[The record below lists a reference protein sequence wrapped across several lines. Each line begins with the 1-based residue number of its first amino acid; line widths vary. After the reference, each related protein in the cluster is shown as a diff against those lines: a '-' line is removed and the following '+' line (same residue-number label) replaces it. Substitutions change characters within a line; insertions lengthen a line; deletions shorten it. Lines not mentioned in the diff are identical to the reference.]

1 MLLRQYLKDREESWR
16 RLLALLEK
24 AEKLGIRSL
33 SDQELRE
40 FSSLYRRAT
49 VHLAQLRT
57 RTREKRLITHL
68 NDLVAR
74 GHALIY
80 VSRPKYS
87 LRSIGFL
94 FVRDFPRVFA
104 ETLPFQAVAVL
115 LLLAS
120 LLVSFAATT
129 IHPENGYAFLS
140 AYDVRG
146 PGSDPEALHDL
157 LRHGRESGT
166 GSRAFFSSFL
176 FAHNTR
182 VGVLAFASGI
192 FCGIPTLL
200 LITYN
205 GLTIGAMSAVYHRAH
220 LAVEWWAWILPHGVT
235 ELLAISIVS
244 AAGLLLGYSL
254 IDPGGRSRRQALR
267 MRGRQAAVLVIG
279 VVPMFLFAALVEGFL
294 RHSEL
299 PNSARFVFAVLTA
312 FFWSAFFL
320 TGSRRRA
327 RGDSALESPGIG

>member
-1 MLLRQYLKDREESWR
+1 MLLRPYLYDREESWR
-16 RLLALLEK
+16 RLQSLLEK
-24 AEKLGIRSL
+24 AEIRGIRSL

-80 VSRPKYS
+80 VARPKYS
-87 LRSIGFL
+87 LPSIALL
-94 FVRDFPRVFA
+94 FIRDFPRVFA
-104 ETLPFQAVAVL
+104 DTFPFQAVAVL
-115 LLLAS
+115 LLLGS

-129 IHPENGYAFLS
+129 VNPENGYAFLS

-146 PGSDPEALHDL
+146 PGSDPESLQDL
-157 LRHGRESGT
+157 LRHGRESST
-166 GSRAFFSSFL
+166 GSRSFFSSFL

-192 FCGIPTLL
+192 FFGIPTLL

-220 LAVEWWAWILPHGVT
+220 LAVEWWGWVLPHGVT

-254 IDPGGRSRRQALR
+254 IDPGGRPRRQALL

-279 VVPMFLFAALVEGFL
+279 VVPMFLIAAVIEGFL
-294 RHSEL
+294 RQSSLET
-299 PNSARFVFAVLTA
+299 SARLAFALLTA
-312 FFWSAFFL
+312 VFWSAFFVI
-320 TGSRRRA
+320 GSRRRA
-327 RGDSALESPGIG
+327 TPDSALESPDTD